1 MLNGAKIWGYSK
13 KLKGVEQ
20 TKLRALQMFFGV
32 GRLHQA
38 AVYVVLGQGSG
49 TGPFLFYQDLDLQR
63 VAKHFRWKGLA
74 SYWLTSKWRTNRQK
88 LYIIDALVHGMVL
101 DQIYI

>member
-1 MLNGAKIWGYSK
+1 
-13 KLKGVEQ
+13 
-20 TKLRALQMFFGV
+20 MFFGV

-63 VAKHFRWKGLA
+63 VAEHFHWKGLA
-74 SYWLTSKWRTNRQK
+74 SYWLTSMWRTNRQK
-88 LYIIDALVHGMVL
+88 LYNNIDALVHGVVS
-101 DQIYI
+101 DQIYDTS